1 MTSKAGKGNKTQAG
15 QGFQVKKILWPTGFQ
30 IHYFN

>member
-1 MTSKAGKGNKTQAG
+1 MMSKSGKDSETQAG
-15 QGFQVKKILWPTGFQ
+15 QGFQEKKILWPTGFQ